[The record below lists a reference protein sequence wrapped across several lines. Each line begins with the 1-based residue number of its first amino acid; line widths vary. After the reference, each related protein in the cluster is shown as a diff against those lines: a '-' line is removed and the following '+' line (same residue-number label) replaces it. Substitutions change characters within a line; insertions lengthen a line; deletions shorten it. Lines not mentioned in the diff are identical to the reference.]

1 MKTYISFII
10 LSCIAL
16 TLSVTTG
23 RKLKCADDLKIKAC
37 YLPNTDTSGVR
48 TTYVKSCSK
57 GKFCRETRFND
68 GDDDISHSQNI
79 GICVKTIKL
88 GNEGDKCEA
97 DAECKWGP
105 CKDSKCTA
113 KKDGDSCSDDDECY
127 GISYCKGL
135 KTDGETITVGICTK
149 LVENGGECTKDN
161 DCAWGSICNLNKC
174 VQKYSL
180 ADGVA
185 ADNKE
190 ACQGGEKLS
199 DTCASDSEKN
209 NTCDVDHYCVYSR
222 SSGTVTED
230 ARYPCDQ
237 DKDGNYVC
245 PLVESSD
252 EKQS

>member
-149 LVENGGECTKDN
+149 
-161 DCAWGSICNLNKC
+161 
-174 VQKYSL
+174 
-180 ADGVA
+180 
-185 ADNKE
+185 
-190 ACQGGEKLS
+190 
-199 DTCASDSEKN
+199 
-209 NTCDVDHYCVYSR
+209 
-222 SSGTVTED
+222 
-230 ARYPCDQ
+230 
-237 DKDGNYVC
+237 
-245 PLVESSD
+245 
-252 EKQS
+252 